1 MTSQWSGVECF
12 SSRIQGLREPMS
24 ILFLYN
30 LNIRVPID
38 NESTADSYRNGR
50 LKNP

>member
-1 MTSQWSGVECF
+1 MTSQWSGPECF

-30 LNIRVPID
+30 LNIRDMESQLIMRV
-38 NESTADSYRNGR
+38 STADS
-50 LKNP
+50 